1 VTKVSR
7 REFVAGCL
15 LLSIGGRDG
24 SERHLRC
31 RPVTRRR
38 GPHPTPRPG
47 VNASKVLP
55 DSALTESP
63 DALPAFA
70 AARRVPQILDG
81 IRCHCGCA
89 DLAGFYSLLSCYEGD
104 GMARMCEICQGQA
117 RLADRLHAAG
127 RSLDEIRAAIDAK
140 YG

>member
-1 VTKVSR
+1 MTEQVSR
-7 REFVAGCL
+7 RDFVAGCL
-15 LLSIGGRDG
+15 VLALGAGWKPASAHCATGAR
-24 SERHLRC
+24 L
-31 RPVTRRR
+31 R

-47 VNASKVLP
+47 IDASKVLP
-55 DSALTESP
+55 DERLADAPE
-63 DALPAFA
+63 ALPAFA

-89 DLAGFYSLLSCYEGD
+89 ELPDFYSLLSCYERD

-117 RLADRLHAAG
+117 RLADRLFKAG
-127 RSLDEIRAAIDAK
+127 RSLNEIRAAIDAR